1 MFRLQSVRSSL
12 FLACAVACST
22 GAGAADLPGAD
33 LAKARNC
40 LACHQI
46 DTKRVGP
53 AYQSVAQRYAG
64 QSDALARLELSI
76 HRGSANK
83 WGKVP
88 MPAQVQVSPTEAKQL
103 ATWILSLQK

>member
-1 MFRLQSVRSSL
+1 MFRLSFVRSSAL
-12 FLACAVACST
+12 LACSLACST
-22 GAGAADLPGAD
+22 GASAADLLGAD

-53 AYQSVAQRYAG
+53 AYQSVAQRYAD
-64 QSDALARLELSI
+64 QPDALAKLEQSI

-83 WGKVP
+83 WGKIP
-88 MPAQVQVSPTEAKQL
+88 MPAQSQLTPAEAKQL
-103 ATWILSLQK
+103 ATWILSLKK

>member
-1 MFRLQSVRSSL
+1 MFRLQSALSCL
-12 FLACAVACST
+12 FLACALPYGSA
-22 GAGAADLPGAD
+22 AGAAELLGAD

-53 AYQSVAQRYAG
+53 AYQSVAQRYADQPG
-64 QSDALARLELSI
+64 ALASLEQSI

-88 MPAQVQVSPTEAKQL
+88 MPAQVQVSPAEAQQL
-103 ATWILSLQK
+103 ATWILSLKK